1 MSDDERKELNL
12 KAGRLILSHG
22 IPLSVSE
29 NGHEKVLREKLGH
42 FGYADYY
49 LQESYD
55 ESALRNKAE
64 IEIYKEFLQ
73 IDGKL
78 GTTQT
83 EKLFGCVYYS
93 GRMDLIKVRVILT
106 F

>member
-12 KAGRLILSHG
+12 KAGRLINSLG

-29 NGHEKVLREKLGH
+29 NGHVVLREKLGH

-55 ESALRNKAE
+55 ESAFRNKAE